1 MVVHVRYG
9 FVHYATPTTLT
20 EALELM
26 AEPEMTAIAGG
37 TDFYPARVGKPM
49 DGPVLDLSGLTE
61 LRGIG
66 VSATQIRIGALTTWT
81 DIAREDLPDGC
92 RALQQAAVSV
102 GGWQVQNVGTIGGN
116 LCNSSPAADGIPP
129 LLVVDAVVEL
139 ASTSGIREMPLQE
152 FLLGYRRTA
161 LRSNE
166 LLTAVSIPHQS
177 AQGRSSFLKLGSRRY
192 LVISVVMVGARLARA
207 DDGTITEAR
216 VAVGAC
222 SPVAQRLVALETDL
236 LGVGVDAASTVVDDR
251 HLEMLTPIEDVRASA
266 DYRRDAARVL
276 VQRALDHCAV
286 SA

>member
-192 LVISVVMVGARLARA
+192 LVISVVMVGARLATA

-286 SA
+286 ST